1 MMLAEALIERADLQ
15 RLIQRVKYRMEE
27 NAKVQEGDEPT
38 EKVEKL
44 FSVYESLMTKLESL
58 IIKINKTNNQTPF
71 EEITLA
77 EAITKRD
84 NLRSKIWTY
93 NSVLDTA
100 SIKQD
105 RYSRDEIKFVR
116 CVDIKILEKKI
127 DYLSKIYR
135 ELDTKIQRINWL
147 AELLD

>member
-1 MMLAEALIERADLQ
+1 MLAEALIERADLQ